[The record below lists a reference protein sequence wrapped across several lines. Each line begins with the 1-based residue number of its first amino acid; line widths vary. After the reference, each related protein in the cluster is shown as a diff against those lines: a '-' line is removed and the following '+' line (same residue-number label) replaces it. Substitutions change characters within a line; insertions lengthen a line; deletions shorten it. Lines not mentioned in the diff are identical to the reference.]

1 MLGEIIADL
10 KDVRSKAKEKPQ
22 EFADVAKRRLNR
34 AREDSEEKLW
44 ELRTDALER
53 AEDILGEA
61 PLDMPIVSRIAG
73 AAERL
78 VQKGLALP
86 LEDYDTLNAKETTK
100 QLAALSRVDVLRLR
114 RHELANKQRKTV
126 LAAMERAL

>member
-1 MLGEIIADL
+1 MLGEIIQDL
-10 KDVRSKAKEKPQ
+10 KEVRSKAKDKPQ
-22 EFADVAKRRLNR
+22 EIADQAKRRINKV
-34 AREDSEEKLW
+34 REEGTEKLW
-44 ELRTDALER
+44 EFRTEALER

-86 LEDYDTLNAKETTK
+86 IEDYDGLNAKTAIKSLVE
-100 QLAALSRVDVLRLR
+100 LSRVDLLQLR
-114 RHELANKQRKTV
+114 RYELANKQRKTV

>member
-1 MLGEIIADL
+1 MLGDILADL

-22 EFADVAKRRLNR
+22 ELAGEAKRRLNR
-34 AREDSEEKLW
+34 VREDGEEKLW
-44 ELRTDALER
+44 EFRTDALER

-61 PLDMPIVSRIAG
+61 PLDMPIVSRIAN

-86 LEDYDTLNAKETTK
+86 VEDYDVLNAKETMK
-100 QLAALSRVDVLRLR
+100 RLADLSRVDVLRLR

-126 LAAMERAL
+126 LAAMDRAL